1 MKTLPPVGSG
11 EPTFIFDQ
19 PDRGMNRFAV
29 FGRAAHWNSD
39 VHLGFVYETAG
50 AGWVADWSKSSDQ
63 PEIAMAGFLSKENA
77 ASALYW
83 FEPPERSMRSTQ
95 WHRPTDTWVNGTV
108 SFRGESA
115 EAAATALNRAA
126 GALLDGA
133 ASWTDTTAT
142 TYDVQI
148 TANNN

>member
-1 MKTLPPVGSG
+1 MP
-11 EPTFIFDQ
+11 EPTFIYTDTKPGTSRQ
-19 PDRGMNRFAV
+19 NVHARVEHRT
-29 FGRAAHWNSD
+29 SD
-39 VHLGFVYETAG
+39 EHLGQVYETAG
-50 AGWVADWSKSSDQ
+50 DGWVAEWFDG
-63 PEIAMAGFLSKENA
+63 ERAVIAMSGFRAKESA

-83 FEPPERSMRSTQ
+83 FRAPEKSDRHTQ
-95 WHRPTDTWVNGTV
+95 WYSETDKWVNGTV
-108 SFRGESA
+108 TFRGESA

-148 TANNN
+148 TVANN